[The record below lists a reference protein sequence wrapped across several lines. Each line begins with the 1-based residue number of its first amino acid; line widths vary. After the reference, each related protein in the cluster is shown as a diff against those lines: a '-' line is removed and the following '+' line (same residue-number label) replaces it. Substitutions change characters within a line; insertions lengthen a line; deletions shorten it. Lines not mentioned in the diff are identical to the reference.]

1 MTESAFSAEM
11 AATDVDM
18 KNPEIR
24 SDPDPAFDSLPSVED
39 SLHYLGKAQ
48 DGDAL
53 ALDEL
58 LRRYQERLVRI
69 VRARMGRDLRRH
81 VDADD
86 IVNETFVVAAR
97 RLKDFVPQG
106 RSSILMWLDKIAR
119 RKISDW
125 RDKVHAD
132 IRDQRRDVYLD
143 AEHPGT
149 GMKRQIE
156 LRGDSPSTIVAN
168 AELKLVYDRCV
179 AELSEG
185 YRELILLHEYAECS
199 WEEIALQLGKPNAH
213 AAQEAYRLARM
224 KLAEI
229 FKAKSGT
236 EAP

>member
-1 MTESAFSAEM
+1 M

-97 RLKDFVPQG
+97 RL
-106 RSSILMWLDKIAR
+106 
-119 RKISDW
+119 
-125 RDKVHAD
+125 
-132 IRDQRRDVYLD
+132 
-143 AEHPGT
+143 
-149 GMKRQIE
+149 
-156 LRGDSPSTIVAN
+156 
-168 AELKLVYDRCV
+168 
-179 AELSEG
+179 
-185 YRELILLHEYAECS
+185 
-199 WEEIALQLGKPNAH
+199 
-213 AAQEAYRLARM
+213 
-224 KLAEI
+224 
-229 FKAKSGT
+229 
-236 EAP
+236 